1 MRVTQELL
9 NRHSE
14 DAFSHKLMVY
24 SDSGASVIHVR
35 TDEVVRATLAL
46 RKTVLVESNKY
57 NEWDII
63 NGFREFNADSM
74 FKTNVEGD
82 GMLVFNSAISA
93 PMAEL
98 VKKKPDAPQGDDE
111 QMQFFVYVNPLYWM
125 EEPAVVHMIQ
135 QYAHVL
141 PASNIRIVLVT
152 PNVPIPEV
160 VASSIVT
167 LYFDTPGHKELKKAL
182 GAVLEGVDES
192 ILDVGKDDHDR
203 ICFAGAGMT
212 KESFEMFSSLAIVQ
226 NAVEDSEE
234 AVGADEII
242 EGLNKGKT
250 EIVNKND
257 LLELYHTEEMDDV
270 GGMELLKDWVRKRK
284 NCYTEEAAEFG
295 VEPPKGMVFVG
306 PPGTGKSLVA
316 KAVAAELGVPCIRLD
331 FGKVFQSLV
340 GASEE
345 RIRTA
350 LRMVEAMAPC
360 VLFCD
365 EIDKGLGG
373 MGGSGDSGTGSR
385 VLGTFLTW
393 LQDNKT
399 PVFTMVTANNIDG
412 LPPELLRRG
421 RFDEIFATRLPAG
434 KERKQILE
442 IHLRKRGYDI
452 VDFNKKD
459 LVKFDAAS
467 KSYVGAEIET
477 ALKDA
482 LINAFDAEEELEMS
496 HILSSLKE
504 MTPLSKA
511 YGYQIQM
518 MTLWARENARPAS
531 EMYDDSPAE
540 DTAEPKQGARVRM
553 RHRRSPSSE
562 QVH

>member
-46 RKTVLVESNKY
+46 RKTVLVEANQY
-57 NEWDII
+57 REWDII
-63 NGFREFNADSM
+63 NGFREFDANTM

-82 GMLVFNSAISA
+82 GQLVFNSAILE
-93 PMAEL
+93 PMKDL
-98 VKKKPDAPQGDDE
+98 VKKKPESSDDDE
-111 QMQFFVYVNPLYWM
+111 QLHFFVYVNPLYWL

-141 PASNIRIVLVT
+141 PPSNIRVVFVT
-152 PNVPIPEV
+152 PNVPMPETV
-160 VASSIVT
+160 SSSIVT

-182 GAVLEGVDES
+182 GAVLDGVDDS
-192 ILDVGKDDHDR
+192 ILNVDKDDYDK

-212 KESFEMFSSLAIVQ
+212 KEGFEMFSSLAIVQ
-226 NAVEDSEE
+226 NAVEDSDE
-234 AVGADEII
+234 AVGPDEII

-257 LLELYHTEEMDDV
+257 LLELYHTEDMDDV
-270 GGMELLKDWVRKRK
+270 GGMELLKAWVEKRK

-295 VEPPKGMVFVG
+295 IEAPKGMVFVG

-316 KAVAAELGVPCIRLD
+316 KAVAATLGVPCIRLD

-434 KERKQILE
+434 DERQQILE

-452 VDFNKKD
+452 ADFSKKD
-459 LVKFDAAS
+459 YAKFVGAS
-467 KSYVGAEIET
+467 KAYVGAEIET
-477 ALKDA
+477 SLKDA
-482 LINAFDAEEELEMS
+482 LINAFDADEELEMH
-496 HILSSLKE
+496 HIVASLKE

-531 EMYDDSPAE
+531 KVYDDDFQDA
-540 DTAEPKQGARVRM
+540 TVEPKKGARVRVH
-553 RHRRSPSSE
+553 HRRGSPGE

>member
-1 MRVTQELL
+1 MRVTKELL

-46 RKTVLVESNKY
+46 RKSVLVESNKY
-57 NEWDII
+57 KEWDIV
-63 NGFREFNADSM
+63 NGIRSFDANNM
-74 FKTNVEGD
+74 FKTNVKGD
-82 GMLVFNSAISA
+82 GNIVFNRAIGE
-93 PMAEL
+93 PMEVFAE
-98 VKKKPDAPQGDDE
+98 KKTDDDDE
-111 QMQFFVYVNPLYWM
+111 TMHFFVYVNPLYFM

-135 QYAHVL
+135 QYAHIL
-141 PASNIRIVLVT
+141 PATNVRIVLVS
-152 PNVPIPEV
+152 PDIPAPESV
-160 VASSIVT
+160 SSSLVT
-167 LYFDTPGHKELKKAL
+167 LHFDAPGHKEMREALK
-182 GAVLEGVDES
+182 AVLDGVDES
-192 ILDVGKDDHDR
+192 ILDVDKDDHDR

-212 KESFEMFSSLAIVQ
+212 KEGFEMYSSLAIVQ
-226 NAVEDSEE
+226 NAVEDADE
-234 AVGADEII
+234 AVTADEII

-250 EIVNKND
+250 DIVNKND
-257 LLELYHTEEMDDV
+257 LLELYHTEDMSDV
-270 GGMELLKDWVRKRK
+270 GGMEILKEWVEKRK
-284 NCYTEEAAEFG
+284 NCYTEEAAEHG

-316 KAVAAELGVPCIRLD
+316 KAVAHTLGVPLIRLD
-331 FGKVFQSLV
+331 FGKVFNALV
-340 GASEE
+340 GSSEQ

-373 MGGSGDSGTGSR
+373 IGGSGDSGTSSR

-393 LQDNKT
+393 LQDNVT
-399 PVFTMVTANNIDG
+399 PVFTMVTANNING

-421 RFDEIFATRLPAG
+421 RFDEIFATRLPG
-434 KERKQILE
+434 KSERKAIFE

-452 VDFNKKD
+452 ADFEKTDINKF
-459 LVKFDAAS
+459 LAAS
-467 KSYVGAEIET
+467 KAYVGSEIET

-482 LINAFDAEEELEMS
+482 LVNSFDADEELEM
-496 HILSSLKE
+496 HHVLASLKV

-518 MTLWARENARPAS
+518 MTLWARENARAAS
-531 EMYDDSPAE
+531 KSYDDDQTEEAG
-540 DTAEPKQGARVRM
+540 EPVKGARVRV
-553 RHRRSPSSE
+553 RHRRTSGDKK
-562 QVH
+562 VH

>member
-57 NEWDII
+57 KEWDII
-63 NGFREFNADSM
+63 NGFREFDANTM
-74 FKTNVEGD
+74 FRTNVEGD
-82 GMLVFNSAISA
+82 GQLVFNTAISE
-93 PMAEL
+93 PMKEL
-98 VKKKPDAPQGDDE
+98 LKKETQEDE
-111 QMQFFVYVNPLYWM
+111 ETMRFFVYVNPLYWM

-141 PASNIRIVLVT
+141 PASNVRIVLVT
-152 PNVPIPEV
+152 PNIPIPEAV
-160 VASSIVT
+160 SSSVVT
-167 LYFDTPGHKELKKAL
+167 LYFDSPGHKELKKAL

-192 ILDVGKDDHDR
+192 ILNVSKDDHDR

-226 NAVEDSEE
+226 NAVEDSDE
-234 AVGADEII
+234 AVGSDEII

-257 LLELYHTEEMDDV
+257 LLELYHTEDMDDV
-270 GGMELLKDWVRKRK
+270 GGMELLKEWVEKRK

-295 VEPPKGMVFVG
+295 IEAPKGMVFVG

-316 KAVAAELGVPCIRLD
+316 KAVAATLGVPCIRLD

-421 RFDEIFATRLPAG
+421 RFDEIFATRLPASG
-434 KERKQILE
+434 ERIQILE

-452 VDFNKKD
+452 ADFTKKEIA
-459 LVKFDAAS
+459 KFATAS

-496 HILSSLKE
+496 HIVESLKE

-531 EMYDDSPAE
+531 KLYDDDQPDGS
-540 DTAEPKQGARVRM
+540 AEPKAGARIRVRS
-553 RHRRSPSSE
+553 RRSSGGE

>member
-46 RKTVLVESNKY
+46 RKTVLVEANVY
-57 NEWDII
+57 REWDII
-63 NGFREFNADSM
+63 NGFREFNADTM
-74 FKTNVEGD
+74 FKTNIEGD
-82 GMLVFNSAISA
+82 GQLVFNSAITE
-93 PMAEL
+93 PMKEL
-98 VKKKPDAPQGDDE
+98 VKKKADEDDE
-111 QMQFFVYVNPLYWM
+111 QLHFFVYVNPLYWL

-141 PASNIRIVLVT
+141 PPSNIRIVFVT
-152 PNVPIPEV
+152 PNVPTPEV

-192 ILDVGKDDHDR
+192 ILDVDKEAHDR

-212 KESFEMFSSLAIVQ
+212 KESFEMFASLAIVQ

-234 AVGADEII
+234 AVSPDEII

-257 LLELYHTEEMDDV
+257 LLELYHTEDMEDV

-316 KAVAAELGVPCIRLD
+316 KAVSSELGVPCIRLD

-434 KERKQILE
+434 EERKQILE

-452 VDFNKKD
+452 ADFSKKD
-459 LVKFDAAS
+459 LGKFGIAS
-467 KSYVGAEIET
+467 KAYVGAEIET

-482 LINAFDAEEELEMS
+482 LINAFDAEEELEMH
-496 HILSSLKE
+496 HIVSSLKE

-531 EMYDDSPAE
+531 VMYDDSPTE
-540 DTAEPKQGARVRM
+540 DTVEPKTGARVRV
-553 RHRRSPSSE
+553 RHRRSPSDE

>member
-1 MRVTQELL
+1 MRVTKELL

-14 DAFSHKLMVY
+14 DAFSDKLMVY

-46 RKTVLVESNKY
+46 RKTVLVEANKY
-57 NEWDII
+57 QEWDII
-63 NGFREFNADSM
+63 NGFRTFDPNNM
-74 FKTNVEGD
+74 FHTNVEGD
-82 GMLVFNSAISA
+82 GNLVLNNALGE
-93 PMAEL
+93 PMKEL
-98 VKKKPDAPQGDDE
+98 TKRSKQDDDDE
-111 QMQFFVYVNPLYWM
+111 IMHFFVYVNPLYWM

-135 QYAHVL
+135 HYAHML
-141 PASNIRIVLVT
+141 PSTNVRLVFVT
-152 PNVPIPEV
+152 PNIPVPEA
-160 VASSIVT
+160 VASSVVT
-167 LYFDTPGHKELKKAL
+167 LYFDSPGHKELRSAL
-182 GAVLEGVDES
+182 STVLDGVDES
-192 ILDVGKDDHDR
+192 ILDVSKDDHDR

-212 KESFEMFSSLAIVQ
+212 KEAFEMYSSLAIVQ
-226 NAVEDSEE
+226 KAVEDAEE
-234 AVGADEII
+234 AVDADEII
-242 EGLNKGKT
+242 EGLNRGKT

-257 LLELYHTEEMDDV
+257 LLELYHSADMDDV
-270 GGMELLKDWVRKRK
+270 GGMENLKEWVLKRK
-284 NCYTEEAAEFG
+284 ECYTEEAAEFG

-316 KAVAAELGVPCIRLD
+316 KAVSRTLGVPCIRLD
-331 FGKVFQSLV
+331 FGRVFQSLV

-373 MGGSGDSGTGSR
+373 IGGSGDSGTSSR

-393 LQDNKT
+393 LQDNTT

-434 KERKQILE
+434 PERKAILD
-442 IHLRKRGYDI
+442 IHMRKRGYDLA
-452 VDFNKKD
+452 DFDKKD
-459 LVKFDAAS
+459 VTRFLAAS
-467 KSYVGAEIET
+467 KAYVGAEIET

-482 LINAFDAEEELEMS
+482 LINAYNADEDLEMP
-496 HILSSLKE
+496 HIIESLKV

-511 YGYQIQM
+511 YAMQIQF
-518 MTLWARENARPAS
+518 MTLWARQNARPAS
-531 EMYDDSPAE
+531 KSYDDAPE
-540 DTAEPKQGARVRM
+540 ETAEIKTGARVRV
-553 RHRRSPSSE
+553 RNRRSAKDM
-562 QVH
+562 H